1 MARAAM
7 PKAKPKK
14 ATKVQ
19 QPRVRK
25 SLLQD
30 PSWEGCEKWSGQRFS
45 NAKHSASWYYNQ
57 NYATNDLIEFVFEW
71 MQTQEQYTR
80 NDIRAAR
87 LAKANTVGP
96 AAGIYARMLSMG
108 MPDEHTAYSKYWMSL
123 DGTSDEP
130 PKPVSAFIN
139 KKIKLAIAEGET
151 LQEAVKEKDTQ
162 AVDVNAPSIQ
172 ERMRDTCSSMV
183 EELEEFLDSLM
194 LNEDPEAAAAFNP
207 LSVLRTKQAKPGHA
221 RIIRNWYIGERD
233 EFTELLN
240 PPTAAKLKKMSDREQ
255 DMVAQLKEGYN
266 HLDAKQRKMWLSV
279 YQRITDACDII
290 EKESKIVR
298 APRKVKA
305 KSPADLVK
313 ALKFKNSDSDYGIA
327 SVPPTSLV
335 GANIALVFNTKT
347 RKIGV
352 YYASNV
358 DPKGMA
364 RAGSGLSVKGTSLV
378 GFDTERSVQRTVRKP
393 AELLPQIKKTTR
405 AKTEKL
411 FEAIA
416 TTETKLNGRFNEDVV
431 ILAVF

>member
-1 MARAAM
+1 MARAAIT
-7 PKAKPKK
+7 KAKPKK

-19 QPRVRK
+19 QPRLRK
-25 SLLQD
+25 SLLTD
-30 PSWEGCEKWSGQRFS
+30 PSWEGAAKWSGQRFS
-45 NAKHSASWYYNQ
+45 KEKHSASWYYNQ
-57 NYATNDLIEFVFEW
+57 NYATTDLIDFVFEW

-80 NDIRAAR
+80 TDIRAAR
-87 LAKANTVGP
+87 LAKAYSVGP

-108 MPDEHTAYSKYWMSL
+108 MPNIHPGYNDYWLSL
-123 DGTSDEP
+123 AGTSNNE
-130 PKPVSAFIN
+130 PKPFSDFIN
-139 KKIKLAIAEGET
+139 RKIADAIAEGAKYLET
-151 LQEAVKEKDTQ
+151 SKEKEVETN
-162 AVDVNAPSIQ
+162 VPVPSIQ
-172 ERMRDTCSSMV
+172 DRMRDTCSAMV
-183 EELEEFLDSLM
+183 EEFEEFLDGLM
-194 LNEDPEAAAAFNP
+194 ISQDATAATEFNP
-207 LSVLRTKQAKPGHA
+207 LSVLRSKQAKPGHA
-221 RIIRNWYIGERD
+221 RIIRGWYIGERD
-233 EFTELLN
+233 EFNELLS
-240 PPTAAKLKKMSDREQ
+240 PPTAAQIKKMSERDL

-378 GFDTERSVQRTVRKP
+378 GFDPERSVQRTVRKP

-405 AKTEKL
+405 SKTEKL